1 MASSTIHTGLDIG
14 SHSIKVAVLEQTET
28 GMQVIGAAEGLS
40 QGVKRNSVVNIED
53 AVSALSNVLEQ
64 VERMTG
70 VAVASA
76 TVGVCG
82 THIKIMESSG
92 VVAVSKANRE
102 ISADDVKRAID
113 AAEMVALPAN
123 YTNYTVLHVI
133 PREFIV
139 DNQTVVKDPIGMTGV
154 RLEVKTQIVLGLSSE
169 INNITKC
176 VYRTGVD
183 IADAAFSILAC
194 SESILDKRQK
204 ELGVALVNIG
214 SSTTSLVVYEEGD
227 VLHAAVLPVGS
238 QHITN
243 DLATGLLIDIDTAE
257 LIKTDVVN
265 VDLEKVSKR
274 DEFELS
280 KYTNNADERKYLSLY
295 EASEIASARQE
306 ELFDLV
312 NKELKKINRAGL
324 LPSGIVLTGGGAK
337 LQGMVELAKQVFK
350 LPVFIGLPKQI
361 DQAPI
366 DKVIDPMFTTAVGL
380 ALWSKDAGVSV
391 KRNWKEGGQIGKTVD
406 KIKDFFGS
414 LIPNS

>member
-1 MASSTIHTGLDIG
+1 MPSSTIHTGLDIG
-14 SHSIKVAVLEQTET
+14 SHSIKVAVLEQTEN
-28 GMQVIGAAEGLS
+28 GIQVIGAADGLS
-40 QGVKRNSVVNIED
+40 QGVKRNSIVNIED
-53 AVSALSNVLEQ
+53 AVSSLSNVLEQ
-64 VERMTG
+64 VERMIGT
-70 VAVASA
+70 AVTSA

-133 PREFIV
+133 PREFII
-139 DNQTVVKDPIGMTGV
+139 DNQTMVKDPIGMTGV

-204 ELGVALVNIG
+204 DLGVALINIG
-214 SSTTSLVVYEEGD
+214 SSTTSMVVYEEGD

-238 QHITN
+238 QHVTN
-243 DLATGLLIDIDTAE
+243 DLATGLLIDIDAAE

-265 VDLEKVSKR
+265 VDLEKISKR
-274 DEFELS
+274 DEFDLS
-280 KYTNNADERKYLSLY
+280 KYVNNEDERKYMSLFD
-295 EASEIASARQE
+295 ASEIASARQE

-324 LPSGIVLTGGGAK
+324 LPSGIVLTGGGSK
-337 LQGMVELAKQVFK
+337 LQGIVELAKRTFK

-366 DKVIDPMFTTAVGL
+366 DKVIDPIFTTAVGL

-391 KRNWKEGGQIGKTVD
+391 KRNWSEGGQIGKTVD
-406 KIKDFFGS
+406 KIKGFFGS
-414 LIPNS
+414 LIPNG

>member
-1 MASSTIHTGLDIG
+1 MPSSTIHTGLDIG
-14 SHSIKVAVLEQTET
+14 SHSIKVAVLEQTEN
-28 GMQVIGAAEGLS
+28 GIQVIGAADGLS
-40 QGVKRNSVVNIED
+40 QGVKRNSIVNIED
-53 AVSALSNVLEQ
+53 AVSSLSNVLEQ
-64 VERMTG
+64 VERMIGT
-70 VAVASA
+70 AVTSA

-133 PREFIV
+133 PREFII
-139 DNQTVVKDPIGMTGV
+139 DNQTLVKDPIGMTGV

-204 ELGVALVNIG
+204 DLGVALINIG
-214 SSTTSLVVYEEGD
+214 SSTTSMVVYEEGD

-238 QHITN
+238 QHVTN
-243 DLATGLLIDIDTAE
+243 DLATGLLIDIDAAE

-265 VDLEKVSKR
+265 VDLEKISKR
-274 DEFELS
+274 DEFDLS
-280 KYTNNADERKYLSLY
+280 KYVGNSDERKYMSLF

-337 LQGMVELAKQVFK
+337 LQGIIELAKKTFK

-366 DKVIDPMFTTAVGL
+366 DKVIDPIFTTAVGL

-391 KRNWKEGGQIGKTVD
+391 KRNWSEGGQIGKTVD
-406 KIKDFFGS
+406 KIKGFFGS
-414 LIPNS
+414 LIPNG

>member
-28 GMQVIGAAEGLS
+28 GMVVIGASEGLS
-40 QGVKRNSVVNIED
+40 QGVKRNSVINIED
-53 AVSALSNVLEQ
+53 AVSSLSNVLEQ

-70 VAVASA
+70 TAVTSA

-102 ISADDVKRAID
+102 ISSDDVKRAID

-154 RLEVKTQIVLGLSSE
+154 RLEVKTQIVLGLTSE

-204 ELGVALVNIG
+204 DLGVALINIG

-238 QHITN
+238 QHVTN
-243 DLATGLLIDIDTAE
+243 DLATGLLIDIDSAE
-257 LIKTDVVN
+257 LIKTDIVN

-274 DEFELS
+274 DEFDLS
-280 KYTNNADERKYLSLY
+280 KFVNNNDERKYLSLL
-295 EASEIASARQE
+295 EASEIAAARQE

-337 LQGMVELAKQVFK
+337 LQGIVELAKHIFK

-361 DQAPI
+361 EQSPI
-366 DKVIDPMFTTAVGL
+366 DKVVDPIFTTAVGL
-380 ALWSKDAGVSV
+380 ALWSKEAGISV
-391 KRNWKEGGQIGKTVD
+391 KKNWNEGGQIGKTID
-406 KIKDFFGS
+406 KLKDFFGS

>member
-1 MASSTIHTGLDIG
+1 MPAITLHTGLDIG

-28 GMQVIGAAEGLS
+28 GLQVIGAADGLS
-40 QGVKRNSVVNIED
+40 QGIKRNSVVNIED
-53 AVSALSNVLEQ
+53 AVSSLSNVLEQ

-70 VAVASA
+70 VAITSA

-82 THIKIMESSG
+82 THIKVMESSG

-102 ISADDVKRAID
+102 ISSDDVNRAID

-133 PREFIV
+133 PKEFIV
-139 DNQTVVKDPIGMTGV
+139 DNQTIVKDPIGMTGV

-169 INNITKC
+169 INNITKS

-194 SESILDKRQK
+194 AEATLDKRQK

-227 VLHAAVLPVGS
+227 VLHAAVLPIGS
-238 QHITN
+238 QYITN
-243 DLATGLLIDIDTAE
+243 DLATGFLIDIDSAE
-257 LIKTDVVN
+257 LIKTDIVN

-274 DEFELS
+274 DEFDLS
-280 KYTNNADERKYLSLY
+280 KYMANAVDKKYYSLY

-306 ELFDLV
+306 EIFELV
-312 NKELKKINRAGL
+312 NKELKKINRSGL

-337 LQGMVELAKQVFK
+337 INGAVELAKKTFK
-350 LPVFIGLPKQI
+350 LPVFIGMPKQTNET
-361 DQAPI
+361 PI
-366 DKVIDPMFTTAVGL
+366 DKVVDPTFTTAIGL
-380 ALWSKDAGVSV
+380 ALWAKDDGVSI
-391 KRNWKEGGQIGKTVD
+391 KKNWSNGGQIGKTVD
-406 KIKDFFGS
+406 KIKGFFGS